1 MTCDWEWA
9 SVRTI
14 YRYFWT
20 LHHHFNLTQWTQS
33 TLGLL
38 WSSYHTWN
46 ILHWPKRT
54 GKRDNWKK
62 KNRFDNKVKVMTM
75 WGKKKKCWGTFYSF
89 AAVPRPLC
97 YNSRNHPLKD
107 KKLRWNNHDNTAC
120 RFFRTGFSGFWLFL
134 AALPWQCSSP
144 PQHIWIGRFI
154 SNSSTCL
161 FVFVPFFTCLFV
173 FVPLYLYLFCLSL
186 LV

>member
-46 ILHWPKRT
+46 ILHRPKRT
-54 GKRDNWKK
+54 GKRNNLQKKMRHWSESEDNVGED
-62 KNRFDNKVKVMTM
+62 KNA
-75 WGKKKKCWGTFYSF
+75 FYSF
-89 AAVPRPLC
+89 AAVQRPHC
-97 YNSRNHPLKD
+97 YNSQNHLLKD
-107 KKLRWNNHDNTAC
+107 KKFRWNNHDDTGC

-144 PQHIWIGRFI
+144 PQHIWIGRVI
-154 SNSSTCL
+154 SIFFSLVFLYLYL
-161 FVFVPFFTCLFV
+161 FYLSFV
-173 FVPLYLYLFCLSL
+173 FVPLYLYLFYLSL

>member
-1 MTCDWEWA
+1 MTNEWEWA

-107 KKLRWNNHDNTAC
+107 KKNPLKQSWWC
-120 RFFRTGFSGFWLFL
+120 CLQVFSHRLFWVLIVFGGVALAVFL
-134 AALPWQCSSP
+134 STSAYLDWQV
-144 PQHIWIGRFI
+144 HF
-154 SNSSTCL
+154 
-161 FVFVPFFTCLFV
+161 
-173 FVPLYLYLFCLSL
+173 
-186 LV
+186 